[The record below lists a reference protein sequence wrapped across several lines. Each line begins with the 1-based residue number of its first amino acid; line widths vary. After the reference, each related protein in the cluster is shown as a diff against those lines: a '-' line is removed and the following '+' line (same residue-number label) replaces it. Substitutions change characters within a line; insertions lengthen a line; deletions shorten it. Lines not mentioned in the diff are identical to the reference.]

1 MGSHQ
6 KPQKQTTQAYMAID
20 NDDAFFALLC
30 ARLHITDITLLI
42 TVSDDEIRRT
52 CNHAQLAQLV
62 IELKHETLAQVAQTL
77 V

>member
-1 MGSHQ
+1 ME
-6 KPQKQTTQAYMAID
+6 ID

-30 ARLHITDITLLI
+30 ARLHIEDITLLI
-42 TVSDDEIRRT
+42 TIPDDEIRYT
-52 CNHAQLAQLV
+52 CNHAQLTQLV

>member
-42 TVSDDEIRRT
+42 TVPDDEIRYT
-52 CNHAQLAQLV
+52 CNHAQFAQLV

>member
-1 MGSHQ
+1 
-6 KPQKQTTQAYMAID
+6 MAID

-30 ARLHITDITLLI
+30 VRFHITEITLLI
-42 TVSDDEIRRT
+42 TVPDDEIRYT

>member
-6 KPQKQTTQAYMAID
+6 KPQKQTTQAYMTID

-30 ARLHITDITLLI
+30 VRLHITDITLII
-42 TVSDDEIRRT
+42 TVPDDEIRHT